1 MLQTCHSYFAH
12 NLNRHLEFI
21 KLIEMM
27 ETKGLRMF
35 KNVKTRWISLTGAS
49 KEDYVEIHASTS

>member
-27 ETKGLRMF
+27 QIKGLRMF
-35 KNVKTRWISLTGAS
+35 KNVKTRWISLTRVF
-49 KEDYVEIHASTS
+49 KEDSVEIHASPN